1 MTFTIV
7 AGDPNTGEMGVA
19 TTTCLVGVG
28 DVVPAA
34 KAGIG
39 VVACQAHIRPSNRAK
54 LLYYLTAGITL
65 ERAVE
70 MALQDDPQA
79 DRRQILGIDAACK
92 PFVYTGVAVEGACGS
107 VIGTHHVIAGNL
119 LLHTAVLHAVDMSFQ
134 MPSTDSLAHRL
145 VRALLAGEQ
154 AGGDKRGRMSAA
166 LCIAAPNQRSVSLRI
181 DYSADPLT
189 DLKAAVVHRLTPS
202 LNDAFN
208 R

>member
-1 MTFTIV
+1 M
-7 AGDPNTGEMGVA
+7 
-19 TTTCLVGVG
+19 
-28 DVVPAA
+28 
-34 KAGIG
+34 
-39 VVACQAHIRPSNRAK
+39 
-54 LLYYLTAGITL
+54 
-65 ERAVE
+65 
-70 MALQDDPQA
+70 
-79 DRRQILGIDAACK
+79 
-92 PFVYTGVAVEGACGS
+92 
-107 VIGTHHVIAGNL
+107 IAGNL

-166 LCIAAPNQRSVSLRI
+166 LCIAAPSQRSVSLRI